1 MSKTAEGIK
10 KTPYTDFHIAAGA
23 KMVPFA
29 GYLMPVQYSGI
40 IEEHKAVRSRV
51 GLFDLSHM
59 GEFEV
64 SGKDATKF
72 LQSVTTNDVAT
83 LEIGQVQYSCM
94 TYEDGGIVD
103 DLLIYRL
110 DTDYML
116 VVNAANIEK
125 DFQWLSKHLS
135 GDVDLVNRSDE
146 LSLLAIQGPQAQMLL
161 EEITDLDLD
170 GLEYYRCTCDE
181 VGGREVLF
189 SRTGYTGEDGFEF
202 YIPNEDGEFFWKVLK
217 KAGKKYDMALVGLGA
232 RDSLRLEMKM
242 ALYGN
247 DIDKA
252 TNPYEAGLGW
262 VVKLEAGPFV
272 GSDVLEKVKKDKPAK
287 RLVSLVVEGKA
298 FPRPGY
304 KIFDGSEEIG
314 IVTSGTISPSLGI
327 PIAMGYVP
335 RRLAKPGNRVEIEI
349 RGKRFGAD
357 VVKPPFYKKP
367 PATDPSATDLS
378 VPDSPATDSSA
389 TD

>member
-1 MSKTAEGIK
+1 MSTSEENLK
-10 KTPYTDFHIAAGA
+10 KTPYSDFHIAAGA

-40 IEEHKAVRSRV
+40 IAEHKAVRNSV

-64 SGKDATKF
+64 SGKGAKSF
-72 LQSVTTNDVAT
+72 LQSVTTNDVSA
-83 LEIGQVQYSCM
+83 LEVGQVQYTCM
-94 TYEDGGIVD
+94 TYEDGGIID

-110 DTDYML
+110 ESDYLL

-125 DFQWLSKHLS
+125 DFDWLSQHLTET
-135 GDVDLVNRSDE
+135 GDVKLVNRSEE
-146 LSLLAIQGPQAQMLL
+146 LSLLAIQGPQAQALL
-161 EEITDLDLD
+161 EELTDLDLD
-170 GLEYYRCTCDE
+170 GLEYYRCVCDE
-181 VGGREVLF
+181 VAGRDVLF

-202 YIPNEDGEFFWKVLK
+202 YIPVEDGEFFWKAFV
-217 KAGKKYDMALVGLGA
+217 KAGKKYDLALIGLGA

-247 DIDKA
+247 DIDQT

-262 VVKLEAGPFV
+262 VVKLDAGRFV
-272 GSDVLEKVKKDKPAK
+272 GSEILEKIKKEKPAR
-287 RLVSLVVEGKA
+287 RLVSLVLDGKA
-298 FPRPGY
+298 FPRAGY

-314 IVTSGTISPSLGI
+314 VVTSGTMSPSLGV
-327 PIAMGYVP
+327 PIALGYVP
-335 RRLAKPGNRVEIEI
+335 RRLSKPGNHVEIEI
-349 RGKRFGAD
+349 RGKRFGAA

-367 PATDPSATDLS
+367 S
-378 VPDSPATDSSA
+378 VDTA
-389 TD
+389 